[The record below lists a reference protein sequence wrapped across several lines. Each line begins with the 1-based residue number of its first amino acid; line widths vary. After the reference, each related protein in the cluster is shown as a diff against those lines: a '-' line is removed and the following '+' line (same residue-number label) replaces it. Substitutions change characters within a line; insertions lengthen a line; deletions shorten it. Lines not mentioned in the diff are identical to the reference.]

1 MTDQVQDEATTP
13 LDTQKM
19 IVIALVVIAA
29 LLAAVVGV
37 MVYKANQTSD
47 LPTATTPTSGASS
60 STSGAPAGMMS
71 GATGGQSAAVA
82 FDPKTATKVPKG
94 TEPEAYVKQYYE
106 LCQKGDYAKAFT
118 MLPKDKQ
125 ATYGDAAAFES
136 QVAAYGI
143 SGFELEKATV
153 EGDSASVTAWQK
165 TPNGSFGY
173 TWSLVKGDDG
183 VWLVKSRDMAGM
195 K

>member
-1 MTDQVQDEATTP
+1 MTDQVQDEATAP

-19 IVIALVVIAA
+19 IIIALVVVAA
-29 LLAAVVGV
+29 LLAAIVGV
-37 MVYKANQTSD
+37 MVYKANQTSN
-47 LPTATTPTSGASS
+47 LPTATTPVSGGSQTG
-60 STSGAPAGMMS
+60 TSGAPAGMMS

-125 ATYGDAAAFES
+125 ATYGDAKAFES

-143 SGFELEKATV
+143 SGFELEKAAV
-153 EGDSASVTAWQK
+153 QGDNASVTAWQK

-173 TWSLVKGDDG
+173 TWVLVKDNG